1 MTKER
6 FLAVSRRL
14 LEHPRLP
21 LILACLAVVVSA
33 PAVFTGWGPMDDLR
47 HRSKLVDPSRLPEKL
62 HEIGLVP
69 DESGQLGTV
78 LSEMHTINRTK
89 DEFGKLRDYGIMH
102 WWTQEDYRASNWRP
116 VDSLTHWLDYR
127 LWPNTSAL
135 IHVQNILWFT
145 AIVLLVTVFYR
156 RLIGPGWIAGLAAL
170 MYVLDDSN
178 YLPALWIANR
188 CLLISLV
195 FALLCVL
202 AYHKWRSTGSVTA
215 AVGSSVFLLVSL
227 LASEAGIATF
237 AYLFAYAVALD
248 RGSLLK
254 RFGSLVPAFV
264 IIMVWRAVYSKLGN
278 GAYGS
283 GFVIDPGREPLSFVL
298 EMLQRGPILL
308 FAQLGGPPS
317 ETFSFMRESYRPYLV
332 ATAYVFLLAVLVVLW
347 PLVRRDRLARFW
359 LLAMLASVVPICA
372 TVAMNRNLLYV
383 AVAAF
388 ALVGQFIG
396 AWSSKESWLPSG
408 RGWRT
413 LAKMCFIVFI
423 LAHIV
428 LAVFGRI
435 AGPIT
440 ISQTRKQFKATMDVG
455 TLAGVQEQD
464 LVIVNAPNP
473 FSLFFM
479 PTYRA
484 HVGQAL
490 PKGLRVLA
498 PGFAR
503 VDITRVDERTLR
515 VRAESGNLFSGRQK
529 RPFHVVYMY
538 EMFNEGFRHR
548 NYPMHTG
555 DTVELPRMKVEVTEV
570 DMEGLPVEAVFRFAA
585 PLDDAS
591 LRWLRWDWHDKTYV
605 PFELPDVGQQVHV
618 KGRF

>member
-1 MTKER
+1 MTKEK
-6 FLAVSRRL
+6 LLTVSRQV
-14 LEHPRLP
+14 LEHRKLP
-21 LILACLAVVVSA
+21 VIMACLAVAVSA
-33 PAVFTGWGPMDDLR
+33 PAMFTGWGPMDDLR
-47 HRSKLVDPSRLPEKL
+47 HRAKLVDPSTLPERL

-69 DESGQLGTV
+69 DNSGQLGTV
-78 LSEMHTINRTK
+78 LTEMHTINRTRE
-89 DEFGKLRDYGIMH
+89 DFDKLRDYGIMH

-116 VDSLTHWLDYR
+116 VDSFSHWLDHR
-127 LWPNTSAL
+127 LWPDSAAL
-135 IHVQNILWFT
+135 MHAQNIVWFT
-145 AIVLLVTVFYR
+145 AIVLLVTMLYR
-156 RLIGPGWIAGLAAL
+156 RLIGLGWVAGLAAL

-195 FALLCVL
+195 FALLCML
-202 AYHKWRSTGSVTA
+202 AYHKWRSSGSVLA
-215 AVGSSVFLLVSL
+215 AVGSNVFLVASL

-254 RFGSLVPAFV
+254 RAASLVPAFV
-264 IIMVWRAVYSKLGN
+264 VIMVWRAIYSSLGN
-278 GAYGS
+278 GAFGS
-283 GFVIDPGREPLSFVL
+283 GFVIDPGREPLTFML

-317 ETFSFMRESYRPYLV
+317 ETLTFMRESYRPFLV
-332 ATAYVFLLAVLVVLW
+332 ATAYAFLLMVLVVLW

-372 TVAMNRNLLYV
+372 TIPMNRNLLFV

-396 AWSSKESWLPSG
+396 AWSSRESWLPSCKV
-408 RGWRT
+408 WRT
-413 LAKMCFIVFI
+413 LAKTCFIVFV

-428 LAVFGRI
+428 LAVVGRV
-435 AGPIT
+435 ASPVT
-440 ISQTRKQFKATMDVG
+440 VSQTRAQFRATMDVG
-455 TLAGVQEQD
+455 DLPGVQDQD

-479 PTYRA
+479 PPYRA
-484 HVGQAL
+484 HLGQPL
-490 PKGLRVLA
+490 PNGLRVLS
-498 PGFAR
+498 PGFALIKVAR
-503 VDITRVDERTLR
+503 EDQQTLR
-515 VRAESGNLFSGRQK
+515 LRAESGNLFSGRQK
-529 RPFHVVYMY
+529 RPFHVVYLY
-538 EMFNEGFRHR
+538 ETFNEGFRHK
-548 NYPMHTG
+548 NYPLRAG
-555 DTVELPRMKVEVTEV
+555 DVVEMPRMKVEVVEV
-570 DMEGLPVEAVFRFAA
+570 DREGLPVEVVFRFAV

-591 LRWLRWDWHDKTYV
+591 LRWLRWDWHDKTYIPFDV
-605 PFELPDVGQQVHV
+605 PEVGQEVYV